1 MQITVLLRI
10 IHSLYVYHYTAQN
23 LLFYFVDYIL
33 NIDLNILKK
42 KKIIDKY
49 TGVLLSSSIKLVL
62 TAVNDSSACISL

>member
-42 KKIIDKY
+42 KR
-49 TGVLLSSSIKLVL
+49 SSISTLEYY
-62 TAVNDSSACISL
+62 